1 MEADLQQAY
10 GLDLERMGV
19 AFSVRHAAALV
30 AMLPASS
37 RTAARMAAE
46 DARRA
51 EERRMDVD
59 PAELA
64 RALGIPED
72 RL

>member
-1 MEADLQQAY
+1 MEADLQEVY
-10 GLDLERMGV
+10 GLDLERMGE

>member
-1 MEADLQQAY
+1 MY
-10 GLDLERMGV
+10 GLDIARMGELY
-19 AFSVRHAAALV
+19 SVRPAAALV

-37 RTAARMAAE
+37 RTAARMALE

-51 EERRMDVD
+51 EERRRDVD

-64 RALGIPED
+64 RALGIPEE

>member
-1 MEADLQQAY
+1 MY
-10 GLDLERMGV
+10 GLDIERMGELY
-19 AFSVRHAAALV
+19 SVRHAAALV

-37 RTAARMAAE
+37 RTAARMALE

-51 EERRMDVD
+51 EERRRDVD

-64 RALGIPED
+64 RALGIPEE

>member
-1 MEADLQQAY
+1 MEADLQEVY
-10 GLDLERMGV
+10 GLDIERMGGRY
-19 AFSVRHAAALV
+19 SVRHAAALV
-30 AMLPASS
+30 AMLPQSS

>member
-1 MEADLQQAY
+1 
-10 GLDLERMGV
+10 MGELY
-19 AFSVRHAAALV
+19 SVRHAAALV

-37 RTAARMAAE
+37 RTAARMALE

-51 EERRMDVD
+51 EERRRDVD

-64 RALGIPED
+64 RALGIPEE